1 MFLQKYSLSASPS
14 YFVAINLLTYTDSSL
29 PVDFSSSLHL
39 LLLVTRMTFSFTYCS
54 YSGLVSLSWPAC
66 SWLSRNQNLNALL
79 IYLASLKSPK
89 LLHNTLFYYAIK
101 EFPSL
106 IY

>member
-54 YSGLVSLSWPAC
+54 YSGLVSLSWP
-66 SWLSRNQNLNALL
+66 SLQL
-79 IYLASLKSPK
+79 IEQEPESQCPI
-89 LLHNTLFYYAIK
+89 NIPR
-101 EFPSL
+101 FP
-106 IY
+106 